1 MRERTSHSHSG
12 WSILAGAA
20 LAPIVV
26 CVIANFAD
34 IKRYVRI
41 STM

>member
-1 MRERTSHSHSG
+1 MREPRSHGHS

-20 LAPIVV
+20 LASIVV